1 MVFSPCIR
9 RVYFFTSFQSE
20 SWNEFILA
28 ASLQNKIALEMY
40 SICFKILGMKIIFD
54 LLDYY

>member
-1 MVFSPCIR
+1 MFSSDTPP
-9 RVYFFTSFQSE
+9 Q
-20 SWNEFILA
+20 ILA